1 MNLPEIGFLR
11 EKAILGCKATNTPPI
26 IPVSRSSWWSGV
38 KSGKY
43 PQPIKLSEG
52 ITVWRTEDIKQLIE
66 SIKEKLLTLP
76 PQTKVYPGHGLTTTI
91 ALEKADNPFLG

>member
-11 EKAILGCKATNTPPI
+11 EKAILGDKTADIPPI

-43 PQPIKLSEG
+43 PAPVKLSEK
-52 ITVWRTEDIKQLIE
+52 ITAWRTEDIKELIE
-66 SIKEKLLTLP
+66 SIK
-76 PQTKVYPGHGLTTTI
+76 
-91 ALEKADNPFLG
+91 